1 MSDAA
6 FITLLN
12 MSLTAGYVILALLC
26 LRLLLPRAPKWLLY
40 SLWALPL
47 FRLICPF
54 SVESMLSLL
63 PSAQPIPTDIT
74 LQALPQ
80 IHSGIPALNS
90 AVNPA
95 LAQSAPAAAASV
107 NPLQIWCFVGKAL
120 WLVGMTVL
128 LGYGILSYVRLQSR
142 LRFAVGEGGVY
153 RGDMVPEPMVLGFFR
168 PRIYLPSHV
177 SGTEYI
183 LAHERAHIARKDHWS
198 SPWPMLCCASIGSIH
213 WHGWP
218 FIIW

>member
-1 MSDAA
+1 
-6 FITLLN
+6 

-95 LAQSAPAAAASV
+95 LAQSAPAAAA
-107 NPLQIWCFVGKAL
+107 A
-120 WLVGMTVL
+120 
-128 LGYGILSYVRLQSR
+128 
-142 LRFAVGEGGVY
+142 
-153 RGDMVPEPMVLGFFR
+153 
-168 PRIYLPSHV
+168 
-177 SGTEYI
+177 
-183 LAHERAHIARKDHWS
+183 
-198 SPWPMLCCASIGSIH
+198 
-213 WHGWP
+213 
-218 FIIW
+218 

>member
-12 MSLTAGYVILALLC
+12 MSLTAGYVILALLA
-26 LRLLLPRAPKWLLY
+26 LRPIIPRAPKWLLY

-74 LQALPQ
+74 MQALPQ

-90 AVNPA
+90 VVNPA
-95 LAQSAPAAAASV
+95 LAQSAPVAAASA
-107 NPLQIWCFVGKAL
+107 NPLQIWCFAGKAL

-128 LGYGILSYVRLQSR
+128 LGYGILSYARLQSR
-142 LRFAVGEGGVY
+142 LRFAVCEGGVY
-153 RGDMVPEPMVLGFFR
+153 RGDMVPEPCLLYTSPSPRDLG
-168 PRIYLPSHV
+168 
-177 SGTEYI
+177 
-183 LAHERAHIARKDHWS
+183 
-198 SPWPMLCCASIGSIH
+198 
-213 WHGWP
+213 
-218 FIIW
+218 

>member
-63 PSAQPIPTDIT
+63 PSAQPSPRTSPCRPCPRST
-74 LQALPQ
+74 
-80 IHSGIPALNS
+80 
-90 AVNPA
+90 
-95 LAQSAPAAAASV
+95 AA
-107 NPLQIWCFVGKAL
+107 
-120 WLVGMTVL
+120 
-128 LGYGILSYVRLQSR
+128 
-142 LRFAVGEGGVY
+142 
-153 RGDMVPEPMVLGFFR
+153 FR
-168 PRIYLPSHV
+168 PSTPR
-177 SGTEYI
+177 
-183 LAHERAHIARKDHWS
+183 
-198 SPWPMLCCASIGSIH
+198 
-213 WHGWP
+213 
-218 FIIW
+218 